1 MAILVL
7 NAGSSTVKFAL
18 FDFDSLEVLVRG
30 LLDWAGKTGEAMV
43 RLEMPGQPPV
53 RQELEVP
60 SYREAVFA
68 ALKLLQK
75 CFGAS
80 SDQYRLHDE
89 VGPPLKLMQKC
100 FGTSSLGRAESTDS
114 ISIPERDTPEGADRL
129 PDIAGSSGP
138 RFSATSSGGRSDS
151 ALPGLAA
158 RKIRVVGHRL
168 IHGGEEIRQPVWID
182 AQMKQT
188 IARYRHLAP
197 LHIPAGLEA
206 IAATEE
212 ALPGVPQMGVFDT
225 AFFADIP
232 PAAYLYPVPYEW
244 YTQWGIRRYGFHGTS
259 HAYCTERA
267 AQMLGRPVEELNL
280 IICHLGQGGSATA
293 VQSGKAITN
302 TMGFTPLEG
311 FMMGTRSGT
320 VDPGILLYVM
330 REHSLSVE
338 ELDYIL
344 HHRSGLLGLS
354 GVSSDFRQVEA
365 AAAQGNHR
373 AQLALDV
380 YAYRVRAMIGAL
392 AVTLGRV
399 DALVFTGGI
408 GENSSWLRKEVCRG
422 LQCIGVH
429 LDPEKN
435 QHLRPDADI
444 APADSPARVL
454 VIHTREDYM
463 IARCARQMLLEQMAS
478 DS

>member
-1 MAILVL
+1 MGILVL

-18 FDFDSLEVLVRG
+18 FGFDTLEVLVRG
-30 LLDWAGKTGEAMV
+30 LLDWAGKTGQATV
-43 RLEMPGQPPV
+43 RMEMPGQGPI
-53 RQELEVP
+53 RQDLEVP

-68 ALKLLQK
+68 ALNLLQR
-75 CFGAS
+75 S
-80 SDQYRLHDE
+80 
-89 VGPPLKLMQKC
+89 
-100 FGTSSLGRAESTDS
+100 FGTSGVALTNRGTGAASAASEKAAE
-114 ISIPERDTPEGADRL
+114 GNF
-129 PDIAGSSGP
+129 GQ
-138 RFSATSSGGRSDS
+138 
-151 ALPGLAA
+151 
-158 RKIRVVGHRL
+158 KIRIVGHRL
-168 IHGGEEIRQPVWID
+168 IHGGEEIRTPVWID

-206 IAATEE
+206 IAAAEE
-212 ALPGVPQMGVFDT
+212 ALPGTPQIGVFDT

-267 AQMLGRPVEELNL
+267 AQLLDRPVEQVNL
-280 IICHLGQGGSATA
+280 IICHLGQGSSATA
-293 VQSGKAITN
+293 VQAGKAITN

-311 FMMGTRSGT
+311 FMMGSRSGT

-330 REHSLSVE
+330 REHGLSVE
-338 ELDYIL
+338 ELDHIL

-365 AAAQGNHR
+365 AAAQGNQR

-380 YAYRVRAMIGAL
+380 YAYRVRAMVGSL

-422 LQCIGVH
+422 LECIGVH

-435 QHLRPDADI
+435 QHLRPDTDI
-444 APADSPARVL
+444 AQAASPVRVL
-454 VIHTREDYM
+454 LIHTREDYM
-463 IARCARQMLLEQMAS
+463 IARCARQMLLERTTPEIR
-478 DS
+478 